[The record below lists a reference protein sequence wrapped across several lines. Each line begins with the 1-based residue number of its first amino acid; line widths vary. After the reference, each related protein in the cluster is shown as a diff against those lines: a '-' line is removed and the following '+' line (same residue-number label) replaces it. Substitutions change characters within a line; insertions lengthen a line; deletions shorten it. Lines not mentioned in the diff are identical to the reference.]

1 MVETVTLAT
10 DFALIVGVAV
20 CLSYI
25 ARLSGQPILIAYL
38 LTGLLVGPVLFGVV
52 TETELIDLMAELGL
66 GFLLFLI
73 GLRMQIDE
81 IREIFRPI
89 LNLTILGTVLQTLLG
104 LLVAIAFGFSPIE
117 ILVIGLASVFGATPI
132 IVKLLAD
139 NDQIDTLPGR
149 IDVGVLI
156 VQNIYLVLLLALFGA
171 GSFDGPIEIVTS
183 ILTVFALV
191 GATGAFAYVSARY
204 ILPNLIRSVA
214 DNDEVFFVVG
224 IGWAFLFIVGAE
236 ELGLSIE
243 MGAFLAGI
251 SLAQIPQSAE
261 LAEQVQPITDF
272 FMMVFF
278 TSIGLQ
284 LEADQLLAFWVE
296 ALVASG
302 VLMGANFVGFA
313 LLIYREGFSPET
325 SFVGSLNMVQ
335 LSEFSLVLGSLAV
348 AQGFVGTEVLG
359 YLSLLAIVTMSL
371 STYFIDYNYELY
383 RRAEP
388 YLARFEREDD
398 RTMDVS
404 SRRDHAVVIGHD
416 EVTNDVLPLLSRE
429 FQDVVIIDRNQEYLS
444 QLDETEYDL
453 IHGDFSHT
461 EHRNAA
467 NLDRAAF
474 VLSSSVQPKV
484 NQMLLKE
491 ANDDAT
497 VLVEA
502 ERIEDAF
509 DLYERGADYVIV
521 STILAREMIDEHLR
535 QYLTDHEA
543 FMNVRDRDIGRMLW
557 GVEDD

>member
-1 MVETVTLAT
+1 MVETVALAT

-20 CLSYI
+20 SLSYV
-25 ARLSGQPILIAYL
+25 ARLTGQPILIAYL
-38 LTGLLVGPVLFGVV
+38 LTGLLIGPVLLGVV
-52 TETELIDLMAELGL
+52 IETELIDLMAELGL

-89 LNLTILGTVLQTLLG
+89 LNLTILGTVLQTVLG
-104 LLVAIAFGFSPIE
+104 LLIAVIFGFSPTE
-117 ILVIGLASVFGATPI
+117 ILVVGLASVFGATPI
-132 IVKLLAD
+132 IIKLLGD
-139 NDQIDTLPGR
+139 NDQLDTLPGR
-149 IDVGVLI
+149 IDVGVLV

-171 GSFDGPIEIVTS
+171 GSFDSPLAVATS

-191 GATGAFAYVSARY
+191 GAFGGAAYLSSRY
-204 ILPNLIRSVA
+204 LLPELIRSVA
-214 DNDEVFFVVG
+214 NNDEVLFVVG
-224 IGWAFLFIVGAE
+224 IGWALLFIVGAE
-236 ELGLSIE
+236 TLGLSIE

-302 VLMGANFVGFA
+302 VLMAANFVGFA

-348 AQGFVGTEVLG
+348 AQGFVGTDVLG
-359 YLSLLAIVTMSL
+359 YLSLLAIVTMTL
-371 STYFIDYNYELY
+371 STYLLNYNYELY

-388 YLARFEREDD
+388 YLDRFSREGD
-398 RTMDVS
+398 RSMDVS
-404 SRRDHAVVIGHD
+404 TREGHAVVIGHD
-416 EVTNDVLPLLSRE
+416 DVTSDVLPLLGRA
-429 FQDVVIIDRNQEYLS
+429 FHDVVIIDRNQEYLR

-453 IHGDFSHT
+453 VYGDFSHT
-461 EHRNAA
+461 EHRNEAA
-467 NLDRAAF
+467 IDRAAF
-474 VLSSSVQPKV
+474 VLSSSVQPEV
-484 NQMLLKE
+484 NRTLLDE
-491 ANDDAT
+491 VHDEAT

-502 ERIEDAF
+502 ERIEDAL

-521 STILAREMIDEHLR
+521 STVLAREMIDEHLR

-543 FMNVRDRDIGRMLW
+543 FIDARDRDIGHMLW
-557 GVEDD
+557 EVSDD

>member
-1 MVETVTLAT
+1 MVETVALAT
-10 DFALIVGVAV
+10 DFALIIGVAV

-38 LTGLLVGPVLFGVV
+38 LTGLLVGPVLLGVV
-52 TETELIDLMAELGL
+52 IETELIDLMAELGL

-89 LNLTILGTVLQTLLG
+89 LNLTVLGTILQTLLG
-104 LLVAIAFGFSPIE
+104 LIVAIIFGFSPVE

-139 NDQIDTLPGR
+139 KGQIDTLPGR
-149 IDVGVLI
+149 IDVGVLV

-171 GSFDGPIEIVTS
+171 GSLDSPVAIATS

-191 GATGAFAYVSARY
+191 GAIGGFAYVSARY
-204 ILPNLIRSVA
+204 LLPDLIGSVA
-214 DNDEVFFVVG
+214 DSDEVFFIVG
-224 IGWAFLFIVGAE
+224 IAWVFLFIVGAE

-251 SLAQIPQSAE
+251 SLAQVPQSGE
-261 LAEQVQPITDF
+261 LAEQIQPITDF

-296 ALVASG
+296 ALIASG
-302 VLMGANFVGFA
+302 VLMVANFVGFA

-335 LSEFSLVLGSLAV
+335 LSEFSLVLGSLAIT
-348 AQGFVGTEVLG
+348 QGFVGTEVLG

-388 YLARFEREDD
+388 YLDRFSREDD
-398 RTMDVS
+398 RMMEVS

-416 EVTNDVLPLLSRE
+416 EVTNDVLPVLSKWFR
-429 FQDVVIIDRNQEYLS
+429 DVVIIDRNQEYIR
-444 QLDETEYDL
+444 QLDESEYDL
-453 IHGDFSHT
+453 IYGDFSHT

-474 VLSSSVQPKV
+474 VLSSSVQLEV
-484 NQMLLKE
+484 NRTLLE
-491 ANDDAT
+491 EVNDDAT

-535 QYLTDHEA
+535 QYLTDHET
-543 FMNVRDRDIGRMLW
+543 FMDVRDRDVGRMLW
-557 GVEDD
+557 GTEND

>member
-1 MVETVTLAT
+1 MVETVVLAT
-10 DFALIVGVAV
+10 DFALIIGVAV
-20 CLSYI
+20 LLSYI
-25 ARLSGQPILIAYL
+25 ARLTGQPILIAYL
-38 LTGLLVGPVLFGVV
+38 LTGLLVGPVFLGVV
-52 TETELIDLMAELGL
+52 IETDLIDLMAELGL

-81 IREIFRPI
+81 IQEILRPI
-89 LNLTILGTVLQTLLG
+89 LNLTILGTVLQTLFG
-104 LLVAIAFGFSPIE
+104 LLIAVLFGFSPTE

-149 IDVGVLI
+149 IDVGVLV

-171 GSFDGPIEIVTS
+171 GSLDSPLGIAIS

-191 GATGAFAYVSARY
+191 GAIGAFAYLAARY
-204 ILPNLIRSVA
+204 ILPDLIQSVA

-224 IGWAFLFIVGAE
+224 IAWAFLFIVGAE

-251 SLAQIPQSAE
+251 SLAQVPQSAQ

-284 LEADQLLAFWVE
+284 LEAEQLLAFWVE
-296 ALVASG
+296 ALIASG
-302 VLMGANFVGFA
+302 VLMGANFAGFA

-325 SFVGSLNMVQ
+325 SFIGSLNMVQ

-359 YLSLLAIVTMSL
+359 YLSLLAIVTMSV
-371 STYFIDYNYELY
+371 STYFINYNYELY
-383 RRAEP
+383 RYAEP
-388 YLARFEREDD
+388 YLDRFSREGDH
-398 RTMDVS
+398 TMDVS
-404 SRRDHAVVIGHD
+404 TRENHAVVIGHD
-416 EVTNDVLPLLSRE
+416 DVTSDVLPLLGRQ
-429 FQDVVIIDRNQEYLS
+429 FQDVVIIDRSQEYLNK
-444 QLDETEYDL
+444 LDETEYDL
-453 IHGDFSHT
+453 IYGDFSHT

-474 VLSSSVQPKV
+474 VLSSSVQREV
-484 NQMLLKE
+484 NRTLLEEVNKE
-491 ANDDAT
+491 AT

-502 ERIEDAF
+502 EQIEDAF
-509 DLYERGADYVIV
+509 DLYERGADYVII
-521 STILAREMIDEHLR
+521 STVLAREMIGEHLR

-543 FMNVRDRDIGRMLW
+543 FMDVRDRDIGRMLW
-557 GVEDD
+557 RLNDD

>member
-1 MVETVTLAT
+1 MVETVALAT

-38 LTGLLVGPVLFGVV
+38 LAGLLVGPVLLGIVI
-52 TETELIDLMAELGL
+52 ETELINLMAELGL

-73 GLRMQIDE
+73 GLRMKIDE

-89 LNLTILGTVLQTLLG
+89 LTLTILGTILQTLLG
-104 LLVAIAFGFSPIE
+104 LLVAVVLGFASTE

-139 NDQIDTLPGR
+139 KDQIDTLPGR
-149 IDVGVLI
+149 IDIGVLV
-156 VQNIYLVLLLALFGA
+156 VQNVYLVLLLALFGA
-171 GSFDGPIEIVTS
+171 GSFDSPLAIATS
-183 ILTVFALV
+183 VLTVLALV
-191 GATGAFAYVSARY
+191 GGFGGVAYISARY
-204 ILPNLIRSVA
+204 LLPNLISSVA
-214 DNDEVFFVVG
+214 DSDEVFFVVG
-224 IGWAFLFIVGAE
+224 IAWAFLFIVGAE

-251 SLAQIPQSAE
+251 SLAQVPQSGE
-261 LAEQVQPITDF
+261 LAEQIQPITDF

-284 LEADQLLAFWVE
+284 LEAGQLLAFWVE

-302 VLMGANFVGFA
+302 VLMAANFVGFA

-348 AQGFVGTEVLG
+348 VQGFVGTEVLG
-359 YLSLLAIVTMSL
+359 YLSLLAIITMSL

-388 YLARFEREDD
+388 YLTRFEREGD
-398 RTMDVS
+398 RTVNMS
-404 SRRDHAVVIGHD
+404 SRRDHAVVVGHD
-416 EVTNDVLPLLSRE
+416 EVTNDVLPVLSRG
-429 FQDVVIIDRNQEYLS
+429 FRDVVIIDRNQEYIR
-444 QLDETEYDL
+444 QLNESEYDL
-453 IHGDFSHT
+453 IYGDFSHT

-467 NLDRAAF
+467 NIDRAAF
-474 VLSSSVQPKV
+474 VLSSSVQPEV
-484 NQMLLKE
+484 NRTLLE
-491 ANDDAT
+491 EVSDDAT

-502 ERIEDAF
+502 EQIEDAV

-535 QYLTDHEA
+535 QYLTDHKA
-543 FMNVRDRDIGRMLW
+543 FMTVRDRDIGRMLW
-557 GVEDD
+557 GTGDD

>member
-1 MVETVTLAT
+1 MVETVALAT
-10 DFALIVGVAV
+10 DFALIIGVAV
-20 CLSYI
+20 SLSYV
-25 ARLSGQPILIAYL
+25 ARLTGQPILIAYL
-38 LTGLLVGPVLFGVV
+38 LTGLLVGPVLLGVV
-52 TETELIDLMAELGL
+52 IETELIDLMAELGL

-104 LLVAIAFGFSPIE
+104 LLIAVVFGFSLTE
-117 ILVIGLASVFGATPI
+117 IIVIGLASVFGATPI

-149 IDVGVLI
+149 IDVGVLV
-156 VQNIYLVLLLALFGA
+156 VQNVYLVLLLALFGA
-171 GSFDGPIEIVTS
+171 GSLDSPLGVATS
-183 ILTVFALV
+183 ILTVFVLV
-191 GATGAFAYVSARY
+191 GAIGAFAYLSARY
-204 ILPNLIRSVA
+204 VLPNLIHSVA

-224 IGWAFLFIVGAE
+224 IAWTFLFIVGAE

-251 SLAQIPQSAE
+251 SLAQVPQSAE

-302 VLMGANFVGFA
+302 VLMAANFVGFA

-371 STYFIDYNYELY
+371 STYFINYNYELY
-383 RRAEP
+383 RRVEP
-388 YLARFEREDD
+388 YLDRFAREDD
-398 RTMDVS
+398 HTMEMTT
-404 SRRDHAVVIGHD
+404 REDHAVVIGHD
-416 EVTNDVLPLLSRE
+416 DVTSDVLPVLSRG
-429 FQDVVIIDRNQEYLS
+429 FRDVVIIDRNQEYLH

-467 NLDRAAF
+467 NLGRAAF
-474 VLSSSVQPKV
+474 VLSSSVQPEV
-484 NQMLLKE
+484 NRTLLE
-491 ANDDAT
+491 EVNDEAT

-521 STILAREMIDEHLR
+521 STVLAREMIDEHLR

-543 FMNVRDRDIGRMLW
+543 FMDVRDRDIGHMLW
-557 GVEDD
+557 RIGDD